1 MNIKRVNYYE
11 YLIKF
16 YELDEHIKPDEL
28 FKVDAAAY
36 NKQSIYLTCA
46 RGAVC
51 ITRISWNT
59 IEIRGLKAY
68 KGGGSLLLQTIIKKF
83 NNRYNIILDSFESNN
98 KFYLKNGFKPVKY
111 DKYNPVYDPDGLNK
125 NKEGVIYYELPAAAA
140 V

>member
-1 MNIKRVNYYE
+1 MNIKKVSYYE

-16 YELDEHIKPDEL
+16 YELDKNINPEDL
-28 FKVDAAAY
+28 FKVDAAPY

-51 ITRISWNT
+51 ITRISFNT

-68 KGGGSLLLQTIIKKF
+68 NGGGSLLLQTIIKKF
-83 NNRYNIILDSFESNN
+83 NNRYNIVLDSFESNN
-98 KFYLKNGFKPVKY
+98 NFYIKNGFEPVKY
-111 DKYNPVYDPDGLNK
+111 SEYNAAFDPGGLNK
-125 NKEGVIYYELPAAAA
+125 NKEGVIYYELKAAA

>member
-1 MNIKRVNYYE
+1 MNIKRVSYYE

-16 YELDEHIKPDEL
+16 YELDKNIKPEDL

-36 NKQSIYLTCA
+36 NKQSIYLICE

-51 ITRISWNT
+51 ITRISFNT
-59 IEIRGLKAY
+59 IEVRGLKAY
-68 KGGGSLLLQTIIKKF
+68 NGGGSLLLQTIIKKF

-98 KFYLKNGFKPVKY
+98 NFYIKNGFKPIRY
-111 DKYNPVYDPDGLNK
+111 DAYDAAYDPEGLNK
-125 NKEGVIYYELPAAAA
+125 NKEGVIYYEIKAA